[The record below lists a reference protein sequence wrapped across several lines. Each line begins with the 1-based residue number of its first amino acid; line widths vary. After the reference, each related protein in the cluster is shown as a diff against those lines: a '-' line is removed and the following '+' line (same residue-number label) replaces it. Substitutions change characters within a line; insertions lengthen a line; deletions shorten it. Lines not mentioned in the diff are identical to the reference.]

1 MRFTAETLGLLEMQN
16 FTPTYM
22 NGWTYVA
29 AKKLLASLKKKTKI
43 TNSKKLLFMF
53 SLQSPEYF
61 SMVTTKLRLL
71 LVN

>member
-1 MRFTAETLGLLEMQN
+1 MRFTAETRRVLEKQN
-16 FTPTYM
+16 FTPAYM
-22 NGWTYVA
+22 NGGRMSRQKITGFT
-29 AKKLLASLKKKTKI
+29 KKKTKI

-53 SLQSPEYF
+53 SLQSPAYF